1 MIICNQLKKYRKIH
15 HLSQET
21 LAEIIHVSRQTI
33 SNWETAKSYPDLQSL
48 LLLSDYFNISL
59 DELIKG
65 DVDKMKR
72 EVTIAKMNQL
82 LLVLIGSFVL
92 TLITAP
98 LFKYWGDLA
107 LILPVT
113 FIVIMVYAAIKL
125 QEIQDKENLKTYK
138 QILDYMDNRE
148 VRNDPKTQNR
158 KRMNLEK
165 AGLAIVGALIGFFL
179 MYGVLSVF

>member
-1 MIICNQLKKYRKIH
+1 MIICNQLKKYRKSH

-98 LFKYWGDLA
+98 LFNYWGDLA

-113 FIVIMVYAAIKL
+113 FIVLSKVKL
-125 QEIQDKENLKTYK
+125 EMILTNSSLPSFSIVICIFPVPSLKIT
-138 QILDYMDNRE
+138 N
-148 VRNDPKTQNR
+148 
-158 KRMNLEK
+158 
-165 AGLAIVGALIGFFL
+165 
-179 MYGVLSVF
+179 

>member
-1 MIICNQLKKYRKIH
+1 MIICNQLKKYRKSH

-98 LFKYWGDLA
+98 LFNYWGDLA

-125 QEIQDKENLKTYK
+125 QKIQDKENLKTYK

-165 AGLAIVGALIGFFL
+165 AALAIVGALIGFFL

>member
-1 MIICNQLKKYRKIH
+1 
-15 HLSQET
+15 
-21 LAEIIHVSRQTI
+21 
-33 SNWETAKSYPDLQSL
+33 
-48 LLLSDYFNISL
+48 
-59 DELIKG
+59 
-65 DVDKMKR
+65 MKR

-98 LFKYWGDLA
+98 LFNYWGDLA

-125 QEIQDKENLKTYK
+125 QKIQDKENLKTYK